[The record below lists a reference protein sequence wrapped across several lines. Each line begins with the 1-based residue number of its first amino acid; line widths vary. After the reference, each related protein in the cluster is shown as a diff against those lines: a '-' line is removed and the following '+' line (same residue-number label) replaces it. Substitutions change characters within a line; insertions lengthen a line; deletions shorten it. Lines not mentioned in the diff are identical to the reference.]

1 MTPSVNDLQE
11 GTIAD
16 GTKFVLHKKGSEVLN
31 KSLPPE
37 FQLGESDCLVYRAD
51 ASYNQH
57 ALATEGKIIL
67 DHPSGFFGEEVDRNK
82 DLFDH
87 IEVVP
92 SKGKE
97 R

>member
-1 MTPSVNDLQE
+1 MTPSINDLQQ
-11 GTIAD
+11 GTIAN
-16 GTKFVLHKKGSEVLN
+16 GTKFVLHRKGSEVLN
-31 KSLPPE
+31 ESLPPE
-37 FQLGESDCLVYRAD
+37 LQLREGDCLAYRAD

-67 DHPSGFFGEEVDRNK
+67 DHPSGLFGEEVDRNE

-87 IEVVP
+87 IEIVP